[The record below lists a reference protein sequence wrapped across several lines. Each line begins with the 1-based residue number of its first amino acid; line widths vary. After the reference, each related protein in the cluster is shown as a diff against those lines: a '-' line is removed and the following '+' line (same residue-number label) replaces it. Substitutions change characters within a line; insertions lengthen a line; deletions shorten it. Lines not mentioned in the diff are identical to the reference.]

1 MNIDIVSF
9 SPDFL
14 NFIWLGI
21 FIILIIIELLTVGL
35 TTIWFAVGSLA
46 ALAANELGAGL
57 IIQLIVFLIVSC
69 LLLVFTRPWAL
80 KHINR
85 KRIRTNYEKEIG
97 KVILLTERVDNLKET
112 GKSIVDGQEWTVR
125 SKNDEETFEAGEKVV
140 VSSVSGVKLIVEKC
154 KEDSV

>member
-1 MNIDIVSF
+1 MNTDIVTF

-14 NFIWLGI
+14 NFIWLGL

-35 TTIWFAVGSLA
+35 TTIWFAIGSLA
-46 ALAANELGAGL
+46 ALAANCLGAGL
-57 IIQLIVFLIVSC
+57 ILQLVIFLIVSC

-80 KHINR
+80 KHVNR
-85 KRIRTNYEKEIG
+85 KRIRTNYEREIG

-125 SKNDEETFEAGEKVV
+125 SKNDRETFEAGEKAVV
-140 VSSVSGVKLIVEKC
+140 TAVSGVKLIVEKC